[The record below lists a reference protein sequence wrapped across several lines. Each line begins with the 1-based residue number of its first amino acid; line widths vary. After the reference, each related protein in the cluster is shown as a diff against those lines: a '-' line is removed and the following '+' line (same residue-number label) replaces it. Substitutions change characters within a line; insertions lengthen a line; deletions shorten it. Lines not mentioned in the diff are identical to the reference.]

1 MESEKSPNP
10 SPMEPQEEGSNKISK
25 KEAAKL
31 ERQRRRQEAA
41 AAASVSTVSIEE
53 SDPLSGNYGDVELN
67 DLQSKAVT
75 GRKWTE
81 VGSISPEMK
90 DQVVLIRGRV
100 QTIRPVGKKIAFVVV
115 RERGFTVQCVLTVKP
130 ELVSPQ
136 MVKYAT
142 SLSKESI
149 VDVEGVVTIPEK
161 PITGSTQ
168 QQVDLFQ
175 KSLLLYAFIFI
186 LDRPILKETKLVS
199 LIWIIE
205 KNCFW
210 LSPRISIPL
219 DLFYFNAQY
228 SLLSSRLATD
238 FEVESRN
245 LKNCVF
251 GNKKLCLDMHFF
263 YVYGFLPRHQE

>member
-1 MESEKSPNP
+1 MESDKPQNP

-41 AAASVSTVSIEE
+41 AAAAATAVSTVSIEE

-81 VGSISPEMK
+81 VGSIAPEMK
-90 DQVVLIRGRV
+90 DRVVLVRGRV

-130 ELVSPQ
+130 ELVSSQ

-149 VDVEGVVTIPEK
+149 IDVEGVVTIPEK
-161 PITGSTQ
+161 PITGATQ

-175 KSLLLYAFIFI
+175 KGYCFMLL
-186 LDRPILKETKLVS
+186 
-199 LIWIIE
+199 
-205 KNCFW
+205 
-210 LSPRISIPL
+210 
-219 DLFYFNAQY
+219 
-228 SLLSSRLATD
+228 
-238 FEVESRN
+238 
-245 LKNCVF
+245 
-251 GNKKLCLDMHFF
+251 
-263 YVYGFLPRHQE
+263 